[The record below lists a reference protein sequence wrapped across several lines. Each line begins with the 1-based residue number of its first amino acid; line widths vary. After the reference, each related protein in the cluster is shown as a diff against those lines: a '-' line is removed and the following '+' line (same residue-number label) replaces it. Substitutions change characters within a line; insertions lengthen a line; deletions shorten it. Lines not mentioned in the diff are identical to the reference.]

1 MKADAS
7 YLSRM
12 RHRMMLQRAELTEQE
27 GGQFDAAWQ
36 DVVEVWAMINP
47 VHSRSTAQERVQDG
61 QIISPLNHE
70 IHIRYRAG
78 VLPGMRLLWGARVF
92 DIKQVVN
99 VQERDV
105 MLWLLAEESH

>member
-12 RHRMMLQRAELTEQE
+12 RHRMMLQRAELTEQQ
-27 GGQFDAAWQ
+27 GGQFDAAWE
-36 DVVEVWAMINP
+36 DVAEVWAMISP
-47 VHSRSTAQERVQDG
+47 VASRSVAQEQMRDG
-61 QIISPLNHE
+61 QLVSPLTHE
-70 IHIRYRAG
+70 VHIRYRAG
-78 VLPGMRLLWGARVF
+78 VEAGMRLLWGARVF

-105 MLWLLAEESH
+105 MLWLLAEESQ

>member
-12 RHRMMLQRAELTEQE
+12 RHRMMLQRAELTEQD
-27 GGQFDAAWQ
+27 GGQFDAAWEN
-36 DVVEVWAMINP
+36 VGEVWAMISP
-47 VHSRSTAQERVQDG
+47 VQSRNTTQERVQDRRLT
-61 QIISPLNHE
+61 SPLNHE
-70 IHIRYRAG
+70 VHMRYRTG
-78 VLPGMRLLWGARVF
+78 VEPGMRLLWGARVF

-105 MLWLLAEESH
+105 MLWLLTEESH